1 MSGKLENNETLDK
14 TSPFKISSQ
23 NHNQSLLTMEESSPR
38 VGKKKEIRKKGI
50 TCLRNKP
57 SQYGELN
64 EALDLLLDGSSQN
77 QLPEI
82 VDLKSKQSTTL
93 DPEPRSRY
101 DSNNKSRRKASI
113 SLKDKSNMLSPIRG
127 AGSGIV

>member
-14 TSPFKISSQ
+14 TSPFRISNQ
-23 NHNQSLLTMEESSPR
+23 NQNQSLLTMEESSPR

-64 EALDLLLDGSSQN
+64 EALDLLLEG
-77 QLPEI
+77 
-82 VDLKSKQSTTL
+82 
-93 DPEPRSRY
+93 
-101 DSNNKSRRKASI
+101 
-113 SLKDKSNMLSPIRG
+113 
-127 AGSGIV
+127 

>member
-14 TSPFKISSQ
+14 TSPFKIDSQ
-23 NHNQSLLTMEESSPR
+23 NHNQSLLTIEENSPR
-38 VGKKKEIRKKGI
+38 GGKKKEIRKKGV

-64 EALDLLLDGSSQN
+64 EALDLLLEGSSQN

-82 VDLKSKQSTTL
+82 VDLKSKQSAIL
-93 DPEPRSRY
+93 D
-101 DSNNKSRRKASI
+101 
-113 SLKDKSNMLSPIRG
+113 L
-127 AGSGIV
+127 